1 MRARGWLERS
11 PPKWMPVRRKR
22 ARQNKDLEPCSFAAR
37 WSTALGAT
45 AALLAGAAQAGAA
58 GIDLPGTATVG
69 PESRAVTLRLDCEPK
84 TGIAA
89 TLTVPGFADLPFDFD
104 GLEGPSGSTAPL
116 TEMRIVTAAGVRTTR
131 TRASGAV
138 AADPATSFALTV
150 APARRGEAP
159 LREAALA
166 LAEPGAKLVW
176 TQGSPRKGDAP
187 LIATFVVAEGQT
199 APVRA
204 ALGPCLQGF

>member
-1 MRARGWLERS
+1 MTAGIWLG
-11 PPKWMPVRRKR
+11 V
-22 ARQNKDLEPCSFAAR
+22 
-37 WSTALGAT
+37 T
-45 AALLAGAAQAGAA
+45 AALLAVTAQGA
-58 GIDLPGTATVG
+58 GITQASAESLDLAGTAALG
-69 PESRAVTLRLDCEPK
+69 PESRAVTLRLTCEPK

-89 TLTVPGFADLPFDFD
+89 TLTVPLFAGLSFDFD

-116 TEMRIVTAAGVRTTR
+116 AELRTVTGSGVRTTR
-131 TRASGAV
+131 VRASGAV
-138 AADPATSFALTV
+138 AADPATSFTLTV

-159 LREAALA
+159 LREVALA

-187 LIATFVVAEGQT
+187 VVATFLVPVGEA
-199 APVRA
+199 APLRA